1 MYQSQVGLFKSAED
15 FATNLIATL
24 TFYSAV
30 TELVDWMEDVEA
42 GMSDP
47 TLPEDVKAQVLVD
60 YNHIQKHFNQFT
72 GSLPQN

>member
-1 MYQSQVGLFKSAED
+1 MYQNQVGPFKSAEG
-15 FATNLIATL
+15 FVSNLIKTL

-47 TLPEDVKAQVLVD
+47 SLPDDVKAQVIVD

-72 GSLPQN
+72 GSMPQN